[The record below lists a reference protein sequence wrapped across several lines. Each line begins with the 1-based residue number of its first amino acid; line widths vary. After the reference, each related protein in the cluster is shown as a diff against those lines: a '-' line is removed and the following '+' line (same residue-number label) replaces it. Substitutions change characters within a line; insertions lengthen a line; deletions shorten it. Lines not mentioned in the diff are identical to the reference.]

1 MNALYSGKLV
11 RLAIIDPEVYAAE
24 SNRWFRNSA
33 YLRFGDAEPAAQYSL
48 EQQKEWLKENLKN
61 HYFFGIWTLDE
72 NKCIGDVV
80 LDEINPVTGEAWLGI
95 GIGEVDFWGKGYGTD
110 AMRLMVRYGFLE
122 LNLNRITL
130 DVFEY
135 NPRAIQ
141 CYLKAGFKEE
151 GRERQWLYRAGKRWD
166 LVYMGIL
173 KDEWFAAHQDEV
185 EQFQKGMHLGK

>member
-1 MNALYSGKLV
+1 
-11 RLAIIDPEVYAAE
+11 
-24 SNRWFRNSA
+24 
-33 YLRFGDAEPAAQYSL
+33 
-48 EQQKEWLKENLKN
+48 
-61 HYFFGIWTLDE
+61 
-72 NKCIGDVV
+72 
-80 LDEINPVTGEAWLGI
+80 
-95 GIGEVDFWGKGYGTD
+95 
-110 AMRLMVRYGFLE
+110 MRLMVRYGFLE

-185 EQFQKGMHLGK
+185 EQFQKEMHLGK